1 MAIALPLIALCL
13 GLIYGLLLIRNRLA
27 LVFWLSMLAYLVAFG
42 WAILEGRQQ
51 SGFDG
56 IGYGIFAVLMVAP
69 LAAGTLIGAGISLV
83 RRGNSGEEA
92 GDDGDAADPRDPD
105 P

>member
-1 MAIALPLIALCL
+1 MTIALPLIALCL

-27 LVFWLSMLAYLVAFG
+27 LVFWLSILAYAVAFG
-42 WAILEGRQQ
+42 WAVIEGRQQ
-51 SGFDG
+51 TGFDG

-83 RRGNSGEEA
+83 RRSKSGQEA
-92 GDDGDAADPRDPD
+92 GDDPDASDPGDPD